1 MTTDSFHGHQ
11 EHPQPYSIMN
21 LLPSSGATTIVQLPL
36 AFVRSGY
43 IILHDG
49 QLWPLGQRIYAW
61 SRSAFS
67 SSHAYILGIYPTYI
81 GPSDNWSRY
90 GGFSLR

>member
-43 IILHDG
+43 IYLYHGLLRLIGENGYGWSHTAKSSTNAYYLGMTPADINPSYDNDRWYGFPLH
-49 QLWPLGQRIYAW
+49 
-61 SRSAFS
+61 
-67 SSHAYILGIYPTYI
+67 
-81 GPSDNWSRY
+81 
-90 GGFSLR
+90 